1 MSGKNRC
8 VINSVQLASSWRDLE
23 SGATC
28 TLSWEDRCYSDW
40 RLRRTRVCSLRR
52 LIEWVGPVVTP
63 PPLGPPHVTRPN
75 TLTPNSP
82 PLLLTVKTHLQQ

>member
-1 MSGKNRC
+1 MNRPIYVLKKEKAVGALVSGKNRC
-8 VINSVQLASSWRDLE
+8 MINSVQLASSWRDFE

-40 RLRRTRVCSLRR
+40 RLRRTGVCSLRR

-63 PPLGPPHVTRPN
+63 HPRDLPM
-75 TLTPNSP
+75 
-82 PLLLTVKTHLQQ
+82 